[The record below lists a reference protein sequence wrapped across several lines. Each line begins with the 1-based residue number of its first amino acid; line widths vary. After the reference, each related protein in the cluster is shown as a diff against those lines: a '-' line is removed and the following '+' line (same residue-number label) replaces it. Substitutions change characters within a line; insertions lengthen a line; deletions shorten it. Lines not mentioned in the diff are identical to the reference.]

1 MCAAVRVA
9 ARSRMGLKVVGILLE
24 GEKYELAT
32 KLLQRPCVH
41 TDRAATKEDR
51 QRVERKG

>member
-1 MCAAVRVA
+1 MCAAVRAA